1 MKKTISNIAR
11 DLNIGGSNSVTGMPF
26 NALQWRDKKPE
37 WNKDRCF
44 KCGICYLSC
53 PDSAIFLAPDG
64 FYDVDADRCKGCG
77 VCETACINEAIVMN
91 PEVK

>member
-1 MKKTISNIAR
+1 MKKIITKLAKEFNVATNIVGQSCFDAN
-11 DLNIGGSNSVTGMPF
+11 L
-26 NALQWRDKKPE
+26 WRDKKPV

-53 PDSAIFLAPDG
+53 PDAAVVLVDDG

-77 VCETACINEAIVMN
+77 VCEQACINEAIVMT
-91 PEVK
+91 PEEK